1 MMIVF
6 EFLHKNRI
14 GLIIGR
20 CSKMYSSVARL
31 NMILLD
37 SPLRMSTCPGVDEI
51 QDGRDSVNMG
61 FDLLEKHLLL
71 TNPLTLKLLYDLK
84 TEVNIL

>member
-1 MMIVF
+1 MIVF
-6 EFLHKNRI
+6 EFLHKNSI
-14 GLIIGR
+14 GLTIGR

-37 SPLRMSTCPGVDEI
+37 SPLKTSICPGVEDI
-51 QDGRDSVNMG
+51 QGGRDSVNIG

-71 TNPLTLKLLYDLK
+71 TNPLILKLLYDLK
-84 TEVNIL
+84 TDVNIM